1 MGLCCFNSAA
11 RCKYSSA
18 SAECPLR
25 KSETP
30 CLNSAR
36 PALSGIVPLPFLFS
50 VGSSTNHERIPQSY
64 GLRYSKSTDLAY
76 SSETLNVEET
86 GYSDV
91 GPTFRTPDL
100 SISWTE
106 QPSV

>member
-18 SAECPLR
+18 SAEFPLR

-50 VGSSTNHERIPQSY
+50 VGSHTNHERIPQSY
-64 GLRYSKSTDLAY
+64 GLRYGKSTDLAD
-76 SSETLNVEET
+76 SSETLDAEKTEWSES
-86 GYSDV
+86 GA
-91 GPTFRTPDL
+91 TFRTLDL
-100 SISWTE
+100 SII
-106 QPSV
+106 